1 MIAVQYP
8 DPEFR
13 IKKEEG
19 RQLIFDP
26 LRKLWIHLT
35 EEEWVRQNF
44 VQYLIR
50 NRNYPPAYIAIEKMI
65 RLHELKKRF
74 DILVYN
80 REHLPWMLVECKEP
94 GVAISEIVLQQA
106 LRYHISVPASYIVIT
121 NGATTI
127 GWEKKDGG
135 LVMLDEL
142 PLW

>member
-19 RQLIFDP
+19 KQLIFDP
-26 LRKLWIHLT
+26 LRKLWLQLT

-80 REHLPWMLVECKEP
+80 REHQPWMLVECKEP
-94 GVAISEIVLQQA
+94 RIAISEVVLQQA
-106 LRYHISVPASYIVIT
+106 LRYHISVPASFIVIT

-127 GWEKKDGG
+127 GWEKKEGR

-142 PLW
+142 PMW